1 MYSQHTWN
9 SGPKHFTGKSP
20 SLKQCGGGGTGSY
33 GTVTDEDLSRS
44 ITQDLHTR
52 TSSEHSR
59 RTFIQAPTQRIFKI
73 LLQGPLEEDFN
84 RIFSQGPVPDH
95 APGPFQELLAR
106 DHAKA
111 SGSISLKILKSPQYV
126 RTRSFKA
133 LEQDPL
139 AGNFKENLTT
149 TGRQPAQSKCTW
161 TSHKSSFMRIYRNKA
176 APQER
181 NNHFAPSLRNRNAY
195 RHLRRTIFRENL
207 QEKCR
212 APRSRCT
219 VRVILHSRNHFTRE
233 FAEKM
238 PRPKIAPQTL
248 CEPAQSKC
256 TWTCQFYAILQGKC
270 RKANGAP

>member
-1 MYSQHTWN
+1 V
-9 SGPKHFTGKSP
+9 
-20 SLKQCGGGGTGSY
+20 GGGGTGSY

-44 ITQDLHTR
+44 ITQELPLSIPEELSYKH
-52 TSSEHSR
+52 
-59 RTFIQAPTQRIFKI
+59 PTQRIFKI

-181 NNHFAPSLRNRNAY
+181 NNHFAPSLRNRNAAPQIEIDISEEPFFA
-195 RHLRRTIFRENL
+195 RICKKNAAPQDHAADFV
-207 QEKCR
+207 R
-212 APRSRCT
+212 ACAVEMHMDMSIVCE
-219 VRVILHSRNHFTRE
+219 FTG
-233 FAEKM
+233 KM
-238 PRPKIAPQTL
+238 P
-248 CEPAQSKC
+248 QSKWR
-256 TWTCQFYAILQGKC
+256 TLT
-270 RKANGAP
+270 

>member
-44 ITQDLHTR
+44 ITQELPLSIPEELSYKH
-52 TSSEHSR
+52 
-59 RTFIQAPTQRIFKI
+59 PTQRIFKI

-161 TSHKSSFMRIYRNKA
+161 TFGACASLCSRNGHGHVTGA
-176 APQER
+176 I
-181 NNHFAPSLRNRNAY
+181 S
-195 RHLRRTIFRENL
+195 RENL
-207 QEKCR
+207 QEKG
-212 APRSRCT
+212 
-219 VRVILHSRNHFTRE
+219 RE
-233 FAEKM
+233 AKRI
-238 PRPKIAPQTL
+238 P
-248 CEPAQSKC
+248 
-256 TWTCQFYAILQGKC
+256 
-270 RKANGAP
+270 